1 MAHWKKDSC
10 QKQIALQLAL
20 AGCAVMDL
28 SKIGKG
34 VPDLL
39 CIRGNTIRL
48 FELKSKCGKLTPA
61 QIKWQR
67 DNPRLMKNYRVAK
80 TIEEAFKEM
89 GFL

>member
-1 MAHWKKDSC
+1 MPHWKKDSC

-48 FELKSKCGKLTPA
+48 FELKSKYGKFTPA

-67 DNPRLMKNYRVAK
+67 DNPRLMQDYRTIK
-80 TIEEAFKEM
+80 TIEEGLKEM
-89 GFL
+89 SLL